1 MRAKPAAP
9 RPRAIRPPARPVRG
23 QRWAGEVF
31 LDEEQEG
38 KKQAILRAAAR
49 LFRERG
55 FAQTR
60 LTDIAH
66 ALNITKPALYYYVGN
81 KEEILITIQRM
92 GLEQMLERFRR
103 AGRRQQDRS

>member
-1 MRAKPAAP
+1 MRTKPA
-9 RPRAIRPPARPVRG
+9 PARPRPIRPAAKSLRG

-55 FAQTR
+55 FEQTR
-60 LTDIAH
+60 LTDIAD
-66 ALNITKPALYYYVGN
+66 ALNITKPALYYYIGN
-81 KEEILITIQRM
+81 KEEISSPSS
-92 GLEQMLERFRR
+92 
-103 AGRRQQDRS
+103 A